1 MATIARLL
9 ATPYLTSL
17 TSSLSS
23 LGDLQEVVAMVA
35 DMTAEHREAWREDP
49 AKT

>member
-1 MATIARLL
+1 MARLL

-35 DMTAEHREAWREDP
+35 DMTAKHREAWREDP